1 MRLTLEKKDNIND
14 EDDLNNEDKSQ
25 NGDSSSKNKI
35 TNTDWFKY
43 PDKDKTVL
51 SKYI

>member
-1 MRLTLEKKDNIND
+1 MRLTLEKNDNIDD
-14 EDDLNNEDKSQ
+14 EDNFNNEDKSQ

-35 TNTDWFKY
+35 TNADS
-43 PDKDKTVL
+43 DKDKTVL